1 MPTLPDLLA
10 AFHLALVAFVVL
22 GEAAI
27 LAGGWR
33 TWAWVR
39 NRWFRL
45 AHLAVIVVVALEA
58 VFGVLC
64 PLTRWEYDLRVASGE
79 GGRPGTF
86 VGRLIHAVLYY
97 DFPPWVFTVLYVGFA
112 ALVLA
117 TLWLVPPRWRG
128 TKRE

>member
-1 MPTLPDLLA
+1 MPSPADLLA

-33 TWAWVR
+33 KWAWVR
-39 NRWFRL
+39 NRGFRV

-64 PLTRWEYDLRVASGE
+64 PLTRWEYDLRVAAGE

-86 VGRLIHAVLYY
+86 VGRLIHGVLYY
-97 DFPPWVFTVLYVGFA
+97 DFPPWVFTVLYIGFA

-128 TKRE
+128 TKH